1 MPNRRLL
8 DELYRMRDLSGDDD
22 DLERF
27 TDILNEL
34 CQSASADVIPD
45 LCRMLEDDVIEPSAA
60 GDLLE
65 TIFYISDRCGIEES
79 MYYLA
84 LGVPGLFPK
93 AEGWAVRLHRMLL
106 HADRPNSPYIRAY
119 ALALRHLPARS
130 VRRVLNTLLEIKQAQ
145 PELYAGKVDR
155 FTECLLGGEE
165 EQTDGYSIPM
175 QY

>member
-1 MPNRRLL
+1 
-8 DELYRMRDLSGDDD
+8 MRDLNGDDD

-34 CQSASADVIPD
+34 CESASADVIPD
-45 LCRMLEDDVIEPSAA
+45 LCRMLEDDIIEPSAA

-65 TIFYISDRCGIEES
+65 TLFYISDRCGIEES

-106 HADRPNSPYIRAY
+106 HADRPNSPYIRSY
-119 ALALRHLPARS
+119 AAALRHIPVRS
-130 VRRVLNTLLEIKQAQ
+130 VRRVLNTLLDIKRTQ
-145 PELYAGKVDR
+145 PELYAVKVDL
-155 FTECLLGGEE
+155 FAAFLLGSEE
-165 EQTDGYSIPM
+165 EQAGGYSIRTR
-175 QY
+175 Y